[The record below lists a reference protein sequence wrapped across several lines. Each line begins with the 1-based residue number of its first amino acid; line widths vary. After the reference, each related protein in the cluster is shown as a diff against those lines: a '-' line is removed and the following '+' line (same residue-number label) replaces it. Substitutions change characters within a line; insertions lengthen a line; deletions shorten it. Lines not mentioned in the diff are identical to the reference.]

1 MHIITG
7 LNGGAIYQNFPQ
19 PTFGAWNQ
27 PLYGEG
33 PYHYMIGNQQ
43 YNISPR
49 PPGNQIFFPYIGP
62 NSPTTF

>member
-27 PLYGEG
+27 PLYDW
-33 PYHYMIGNQQ
+33 
-43 YNISPR
+43 
-49 PPGNQIFFPYIGP
+49 
-62 NSPTTF
+62 